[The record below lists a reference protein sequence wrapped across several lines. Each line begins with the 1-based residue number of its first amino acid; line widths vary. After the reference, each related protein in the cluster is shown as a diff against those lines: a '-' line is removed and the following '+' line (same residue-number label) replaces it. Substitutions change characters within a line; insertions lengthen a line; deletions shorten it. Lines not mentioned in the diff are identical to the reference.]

1 MPLSL
6 WSLWRCARVFTQPD
20 GKTHFFMKNTPY
32 FLHIVAILLSAQ
44 PSFGQNQ
51 PLLASASQT
60 IETAALSN
68 QQASFPNLGNYLD
81 DNLEYPELALKNAV
95 EGTVTVEA
103 LIGETGEIKSLSL
116 YQGIGFGC
124 DETVMKLVSNMPNWQ
139 PAVKNGQQVPQKVFI
154 RVRFKL
160 E

>member
-1 MPLSL
+1 
-6 WSLWRCARVFTQPD
+6 
-20 GKTHFFMKNTPY
+20 MKNIS
-32 FLHIVAILLSAQ
+32 FLPGILAALLLAQ
-44 PSFGQNQ
+44 PVFSQNQ
-51 PLLASASQT
+51 WLFASASPV
-60 IETAALSN
+60 IETEALGN
-68 QQASFPNLGNYLD
+68 RQASFPNLGDYLD
-81 DNLEYPELALKNAV
+81 DNLKYPELAQKNAV

-124 DETVMKLVSNMPNWQ
+124 DETVMELVSNMPRWQ
-139 PAVKNGQQVPQKVFI
+139 PAVKNGQKVPQKVFI